1 MLLLHLLHLMQL
13 ALGPEVPLREG
24 LHNVVC
30 PPACRSL
37 RSRDAASSHRW
48 GPYPIV
54 GRVGCLPACMS
65 VAALPRCCL
74 LPQMGPLP
82 HRGPCG
88 LSARLHVGRCAP
100 EMLPPPTDGAPTP
113 SWAVWVVCPPACR
126 SLRSRDAAS
135 SHRWG
140 PYPIVGRVG
149 CLPACMSVA
158 ALPRC
163 SRVGWGGLGRRTEKP
178 LTPLC
183 GAPPV
188 LLPPSRGRRPRC
200 RGAALRPDPGM
211 HLR

>member
-1 MLLLHLLHLMQL
+1 MSVAALPRCCLLPQMGPLPHRGPCGLSARLHVGRCASRDAASSHRWGPYPIVGRVGCLPACMSVAALPEMLPPPTDG
-13 ALGPEVPLREG
+13 APTPSWAVW
-24 LHNVVC
+24 VVC

-74 LPQMGPLP
+74 LPQMGPL
-82 HRGPCG
+82 
-88 LSARLHVGRCAP
+88 
-100 EMLPPPTDGAPTP
+100 
-113 SWAVWVVCPPACR
+113 
-126 SLRSRDAAS
+126 
-135 SHRWG
+135 
-140 PYPIVGRVG
+140 PIVGRVG